1 MRSRATSRSSPGF
14 LLVEAIVSAVVIAVA
29 LSFISRGLSSQLR
42 VLGRLEEYQ
51 TVLRLAHGKM
61 LELEGVLVPGGSLE
75 TGLRGTFEDP
85 HDAYQ
90 WEITTEPRQD
100 LLGEDDVQLASD
112 ITLTVTHTQ
121 RSSPSV
127 RLGAV
132 WLREWLP

>member
-1 MRSRATSRSSPGF
+1 MPSRATSRSSPGF

-29 LSFISRGLSSQLR
+29 LAFISRGLSSQLR
-42 VLGRLEEYQ
+42 VLGRLEQYQ
-51 TVLRLAHGKM
+51 TVLALAHGKL
-61 LELEGVLVPGGSLE
+61 LELEGVLLPGGSLE

-90 WEITTEPRQD
+90 WEITTDPRQD
-100 LLGEDDVQLASD
+100 LLGEDDVPLASD
-112 ITLTVTHTQ
+112 VTLTVTHAQ
-121 RSSPSV
+121 LPASSI